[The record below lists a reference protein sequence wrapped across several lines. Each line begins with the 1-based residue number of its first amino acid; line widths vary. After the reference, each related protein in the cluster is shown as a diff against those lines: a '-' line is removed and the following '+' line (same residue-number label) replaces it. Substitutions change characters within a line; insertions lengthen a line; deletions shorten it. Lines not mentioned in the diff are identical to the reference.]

1 MAARRYCFVLALFGG
16 LLALSLPLYLAP
28 ARTCLV
34 DCAVGVRS
42 TGGILEVHQLA
53 RPGWLEV
60 YWSAALV
67 VAGWAVLRRYRRAG
81 AGWRAVPCVAL
92 AWLTGALT
100 AWLTVTG
107 WTGFHSPSA
116 VLGTAQL
123 LRFNGATPLVVS
135 ALALLA
141 LAAAERSAPLLAV
154 GVGYGGVAYVA
165 ATYDSLYVLDRLG
178 LDVDVISDPWGVRQ
192 LLNIAIPAVL
202 LLVAAGAARIAGR
215 GAAVRAAA
223 PAPRHRRA

>member
-16 LLALSLPLYLAP
+16 LLVLSLPLYLAP
-28 ARTCLV
+28 ESACLV
-34 DCAVGVRS
+34 DCGVGVRS
-42 TGGILEVHQLA
+42 PGGVLGVLQLT

-67 VAGWAVLRRYRRAG
+67 AAGWAVLRRYRRAG
-81 AGWRAVPCVAL
+81 ARWRAVPCVAV

-100 AWLTVTG
+100 TWLTVTG

-141 LAAAERSAPLLAV
+141 LAAAERSTVLLAV
-154 GVGYGGVAYVA
+154 GVAYAGVAYVA

-202 LLVAAGAARIAGR
+202 LLVAGGVARIAGR
-215 GAAVRAAA
+215 GTGASPAG
-223 PAPRHRRA
+223 APRHRKA